1 VSNPFDQVPVL
12 PVVIPLGVAL
22 FVVLV
27 LGLRARRLLSLPR
40 VAVAAALSIYVAG
53 IVANTIFPI
62 FLDAPGSDEPWT
74 PSVALLPFVD
84 YEVEDALINVAVFVP
99 LGALIPLLVARPRWR
114 TVLAIS
120 AGASLAIEL
129 LQLAAQRFFGGG
141 HIADINDFIFNVVG
155 AALGYVLFLLV
166 VRSSRGSAL
175 VDRFRWAATAD
186 IPGSER

>member
-1 VSNPFDQVPVL
+1 MSNPFDQVPVL

-27 LGLRARRLLSLPR
+27 LGLRSRRLLSLPR

-62 FLDAPGSDEPWT
+62 FLDAPGSGEPWT
-74 PSVALLPFVD
+74 PSVALVPFVD
-84 YEVEDALINVAVFVP
+84 YEVEDALLNVAVFVP
-99 LGALIPLLVARPRWR
+99 LGVLIALLVTRPRWR
-114 TVLAIS
+114 SVLAIS

-141 HIADINDFIFNVVG
+141 HIADINDFIFNVTG

-166 VRSSRGSAL
+166 VRSRRGSAL
-175 VDRFRWAATAD
+175 VDRFRWATTAET
-186 IPGSER
+186 PGS

>member
-1 VSNPFDQVPVL
+1 MSNPFDQVPVL
-12 PVVIPLGVAL
+12 PVVIPLGIVL

-27 LGLRARRLLSLPR
+27 VGLRARRLLSLPR
-40 VAVAAALSIYVAG
+40 VAVAAALSIYLVG

-62 FLDAPGSDEPWT
+62 FLDPPASDEPWS
-74 PSVALLPFVD
+74 PSVALVPFVD

-99 LGALIPLLVARPRWR
+99 LGVLIALLVARPRWR

-141 HIADINDFIFNVVG
+141 HIADINDFIFNVTG
-155 AALGYVLFLLV
+155 AALGYALFLLAVRTRRGAV
-166 VRSSRGSAL
+166 V
-175 VDRFRWAATAD
+175 VDRFRWRTSAA
-186 IPGSER
+186 PS

>member
-27 LGLRARRLLSLPR
+27 LGLRSRRLLSLPR

-74 PSVALLPFVD
+74 PSVALVPFVD

-99 LGALIPLLVARPRWR
+99 LGVLIALLVTRPRWR
-114 TVLAIS
+114 TVLAIA

-141 HIADINDFIFNVVG
+141 HIADINDFLFNVTG
-155 AALGYVLFLLV
+155 SALGYALFLLV
-166 VRSSRGSAL
+166 RRTPVGARF
-175 VDRFRWAATAD
+175 VDRFRWATTD
-186 IPGSER
+186 HTPGS